1 MMNKDILENDMD
13 NIVSHDLPWEKF
25 FGKTVLITGANG
37 FLPAYMLRTLL
48 FLNRKYSDSTAI
60 KVIALVRNYDN
71 AKKQLADVIDD
82 NNLSFLVQDV
92 CDKLSIDGEVNF
104 IIHAASQASPKFYGV
119 DPVGTLKANVI
130 GTLNLLE
137 LAREKKTEQ
146 FFYFSTGDVYGH
158 FDSNVYYE
166 EEKFGWIDPLNI
178 HSCYGES
185 KRMAEN
191 MCICYMH
198 QYGIDVRI
206 ARIFHAYGPGVKLN
220 DGRSFADF
228 ISNVINNQDIVLNS
242 DGSAVRAFCY
252 ISDATKGFFTIMLK
266 GEPGNAYNVGNENN
280 CISIFNLANIIVDL
294 VPEKKLSVKRKDF
307 EHDEKYLQSPYSTV
321 LPNCSKL
328 KKLGWLPDI
337 SIKDGFLRTLNFY
350 L

>member
-1 MMNKDILENDMD
+1 MNESVINQDLEN
-13 NIVSHDLPWEKF
+13 ITSATLPWHTF

-48 FLNRKYSDSTAI
+48 LLNHKNSDRTAI

-71 AKKQLADVIDD
+71 AKKQLKDIINDKH
-82 NNLSFLVQDV
+82 LSFIVQDV
-92 CDKLSIDGEVNF
+92 CDKISVDGEVDF
-104 IIHAASQASPKFYGV
+104 IIHAASQASPKFYGI
-119 DPVGTLKANVI
+119 DPVGTLNANVT

-146 FFYFSTGDVYGH
+146 FFYFSSGDVYGH
-158 FDSNVYYE
+158 FDTSVNYE
-166 EEKFGWIDPLNI
+166 EEKFGWLNPLNVR
-178 HSCYGES
+178 SCYGES

-198 QYGIDVRI
+198 QYGISVKI
-206 ARIFHAYGPGVKLN
+206 ARIFHVYGPGMKLD

-228 ISNVINNQDIVLNS
+228 VSNVVHNQDIVLNS

-252 ISDATKGFFTIMLK
+252 LSDATEGFFTIMLK

-280 CISIFNLANIIVDL
+280 CVSIYDLAHLIVDL

-307 EHDEKYLQSPYSTV
+307 EHDSNYLQSPYSFGA
-321 LPNCSKL
+321 PNCNKL
-328 KKLGWLPDI
+328 KALGWSPI
-337 SIKDGFLRTLNFY
+337 VSIKNGFLRTINY
-350 L
+350 YI